1 MNATQVMTEQEN
13 IDFNISTIKKYNKLY
28 SESTSIGEK
37 ENYIDHIHSAKMA
50 LVKYYGFTWEQVEQ
64 IA

>member
-1 MNATQVMTEQEN
+1 MTEQEN
-13 IDFNISTIKKYNKLY
+13 INFHIDTIKRFNKLY
-28 SESTSIGEK
+28 SESESIGEK